1 MPTKGLCMIVF
12 AMSSLSAFACNPQLL
27 PVESSGIMISSQSLS
42 VRALGLNVSLAH
54 FQGPSRGDMAE
65 GLRFQG
71 EFILGEKKYAFTLN
85 KWPRNDGSLYYET
98 QLREFSWG
106 ERAGSEKVLTLSEVA
121 NSRGPR
127 SSGKFSAELS
137 QLKFNQHYQ
146 VRDCHLELMRE

>member
-1 MPTKGLCMIVF
+1 MHPKGLCVIVF
-12 AMSSLSAFACNPQLL
+12 AVSSFSTFACNPQLL
-27 PVESSGIMISSQSLS
+27 PVESSGIMMSSQTLS

-71 EFILGEKKYAFTLN
+71 EFILGQKKYAFTLN
-85 KWPRNDGSLYYET
+85 KWPRNDGSLYYES
-98 QLREFSWG
+98 QLKEFSWG
-106 ERAGSEKVLTLSEVA
+106 GRAGSERVLTVTEVA

-127 SSGKFSAELS
+127 SSGRFSAELS

-146 VRDCHLELMRE
+146 VRDCHLELVRE